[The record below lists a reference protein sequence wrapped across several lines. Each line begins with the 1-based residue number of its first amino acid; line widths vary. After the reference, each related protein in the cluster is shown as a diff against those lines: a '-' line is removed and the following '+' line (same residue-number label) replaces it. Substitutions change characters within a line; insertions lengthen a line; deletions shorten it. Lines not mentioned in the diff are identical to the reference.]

1 MVSLYSSVVFE
12 KLDYSSLLLS
22 GSVIIQI
29 VLCPVNTKYK
39 YAHKKTR

>member
-1 MVSLYSSVVFE
+1 MVFE
-12 KLDYSSLLLS
+12 RLDYSSLLHY

-39 YAHKKTR
+39 YAHKNPR